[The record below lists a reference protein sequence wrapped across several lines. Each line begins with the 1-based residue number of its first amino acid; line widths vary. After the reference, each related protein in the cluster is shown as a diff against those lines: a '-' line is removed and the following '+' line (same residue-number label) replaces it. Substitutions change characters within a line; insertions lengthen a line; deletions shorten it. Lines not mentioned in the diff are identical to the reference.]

1 MNEFTKDKSLGS
13 LSRIACFIIGV
24 IISSIVFVWGFNYR
38 HDNILSHT
46 ITFLGFDMTG
56 WITIAIIVL
65 IGVFGGY
72 LIQVGVRG
80 KTGF

>member
-13 LSRIACFIIGV
+13 LSRIISFIAGI
-24 IISSIVFVWGFNYR
+24 IISSFIFVWGFNYR
-38 HDNILSHT
+38 HDTILTHT
-46 ITFLGFDMTG
+46 VSVLGFDMTG

>member
-1 MNEFTKDKSLGS
+1 MNDFKPDKKIGS
-13 LSRIACFIIGV
+13 LTRIIAFFTGV
-24 IISSIVFVWGFNYR
+24 IISSFIFVWGFNYR
-38 HDNILSHT
+38 HDYILNET
-46 ITFLGFDMTG
+46 ITFLGYNMTT

>member
-1 MNEFTKDKSLGS
+1 MNDNTSSKGLGS
-13 LSRIACFIIGV
+13 LSRIASFIAGV
-24 IISSIVFVWGFNYR
+24 IISSFIFVWGFNYR
-38 HDNILSHT
+38 HDT
-46 ITFLGFDMTG
+46 IMSYKVAFLGFDMTG
-56 WITIAIIVL
+56 WITISIIVL